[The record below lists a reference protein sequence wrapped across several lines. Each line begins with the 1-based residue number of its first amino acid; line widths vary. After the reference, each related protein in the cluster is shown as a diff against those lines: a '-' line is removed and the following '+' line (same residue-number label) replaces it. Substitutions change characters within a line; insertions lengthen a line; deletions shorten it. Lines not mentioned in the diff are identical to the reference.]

1 MCGHFYVQYETKS
14 WESKLMALDEMSC
27 PFFIAL
33 ILHDTQMP
41 NIKLQEKVYSHLH
54 SFPWTSNILGQIHKG

>member
-54 SFPWTSNILGQIHKG
+54 SFP